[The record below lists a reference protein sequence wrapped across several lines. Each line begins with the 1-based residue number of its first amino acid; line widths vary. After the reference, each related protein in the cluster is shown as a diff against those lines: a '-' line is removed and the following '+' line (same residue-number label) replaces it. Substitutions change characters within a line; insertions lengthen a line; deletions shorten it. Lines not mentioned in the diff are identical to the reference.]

1 MHRNK
6 KLRIIFFSLAF
17 ALASLPGVVGAGDD
31 GCVSCHAG
39 DLGLNVLLQ
48 KVEAHPDVGPMVNT
62 VPTDC
67 LMCHAKGAPAALS
80 AIVHKA
86 HFAADPGMSCTACH
100 AMNVETGEATQKSGA
115 KNW

>member
-1 MHRNK
+1 MDRIK
-6 KLRIIFFSLAF
+6 KLRIVFFALAF
-17 ALASLPGVVGAGDD
+17 TLASLPGAVGAHDG
-31 GCVSCHAG
+31 GCVTCHTG

-86 HFAADPGMSCTACH
+86 HFANDPAMSCSSCH
-100 AMNVETGEATQKSGA
+100 AMNVETGEATLKSGA